1 MQNPNALESRKR
13 LIAVARGDAPADLVL
28 KNAHYLN
35 VFTNEWL
42 DGDIAVAEGKIAG
55 VGGNYD
61 GKEIVDAAGKWVV
74 PALIDSHI
82 HLESTI
88 VSPREFAK
96 IALAHGTG
104 TVVTDPHEISNV
116 IGTDGIRYI
125 LQATEGLGLDVRVML
140 PSCVPAT
147 PFDENA
153 GALSAEDIDEFYE
166 NPRVLG
172 LAEMM
177 DYVGAYSSDATIAKI
192 TAAHA
197 HGKIVDGHAPAL
209 TGRVLDGYVAAGIY
223 SDHECDNYEN
233 ALEKLRKGQY
243 IMIREGTAA
252 RNLAALS
259 PLLTPQYASRCLF
272 ATDDKHPN
280 DLLEKGH
287 IDYII
292 RQCIKAGIDPILAIK
307 AATCNAAQYFS
318 LRGKGAVAGGYD
330 ADLLLLDD
338 LNSFAIASVWC
349 GGVLRA
355 EHGKTMPLPTP
366 AVDEKLLE
374 RAKNT
379 MHANTI
385 SAEQLSCGK
394 QPVIGLIAGELLT
407 TDCGMAENIDVSADI
422 LKVAVVE
429 RHKNTGHIGIGYL
442 KGYGL
447 KRGAVATSIAHDS
460 HNIIAVGTSDEEICA
475 AVNHLIA
482 AKGGICVADGENVT
496 KLPLEIGGL
505 MTETPME
512 QVNEMLENAKSA
524 AYALGVNPQIDP
536 FMSLSF
542 LSLPVI
548 PALKILTN
556 GVFDVTTFSY
566 RV

>member
-1 MQNPNALESRKR
+1 MQKTNALESRKR
-13 LIAVARGDAPADLVL
+13 LIAVARGDEPADLVL

-35 VFTNEWL
+35 VFTEEWL

-55 VGGNYD
+55 VGGCYE
-61 GKEIVDAAGKWVV
+61 GKETVDAAGKWVV

-153 GALSAEDIDEFYE
+153 GALSAEDIDEFYDD
-166 NPRVLG
+166 PRVLG

-177 DYVGAYSSDATIAKI
+177 DYVGAYSSDATISKI

-209 TGRVLDGYVAAGIY
+209 TGRVLDGYIAAGIY

-259 PLLTPQYASRCLF
+259 PLLTPQFASRCLF

-292 RQCIKAGIDPILAIK
+292 RKCIAAGINPVLAIK

-338 LNSFAIASVWC
+338 LDDFSIESVWC

-355 EHGKTMPLPTP
+355 EHGQALPLPTP
-366 AVDEKLLE
+366 VVDEKLLE

-379 MHANTI
+379 MHANPI
-385 SAEQLSCGK
+385 SAEQLQCGSK
-394 QPVIGLIAGELLT
+394 PVIGLIAGELLT
-407 TDCGMAENIDVSADI
+407 TDCGMAEKIDADADI
-422 LKVAVVE
+422 LKIAVVE

-475 AVNHLIA
+475 AVNRLIE

-496 KLPLEIGGL
+496 LLPLEIGGL

-512 QVNEMLENAKSA
+512 QVNEMLENAKNA
-524 AYALGVNPQIDP
+524 AYTLGVDPQIDP

-566 RV
+566 RE

>member
-1 MQNPNALESRKR
+1 MKLNIESRKR

-35 VFTNEWL
+35 VFTNAWC

-55 VGGNYD
+55 IGGEYV
-61 GKEIVDAAGKWVV
+61 GKEIIDAAGKWVV
-74 PALIDSHI
+74 PALIDAHI
-82 HLESTI
+82 HLESAI
-88 VSPREFAK
+88 VAPREFAR

-104 TVVTDPHEISNV
+104 VVVTDPHEISNV

-125 LQATEGLGLDVRVML
+125 LQATENLGLDVRVML

-147 PFDENA
+147 PLDENA
-153 GALSAEDIDEFYE
+153 GALSAEDIDEFYD

-209 TGRVLDGYVAAGIY
+209 TGRVLDGYIAAGIY
-223 SDHECDNYEN
+223 SDHECDNLEN
-233 ALEKLRKGQY
+233 ALEKLQKGQY

-252 RNLAALS
+252 RNLAALM

-287 IDYII
+287 IDYML
-292 RQCIKAGIDPILAIK
+292 RECFAAGVDPILALK
-307 AATCNAAQYFS
+307 AATFNAAQYFS
-318 LRGKGAVAGGYD
+318 LRQKGAIAGGYD
-330 ADLLLLDD
+330 ADLILLDD
-338 LNSFAIASVWC
+338 LQSFAIDRVWC

-355 EHGKTMPLPTP
+355 EKGTASPMPVPQID
-366 AVDEKLLE
+366 AALL
-374 RAKNT
+374 AKAHDT
-379 MHANTI
+379 MHTDQI
-385 SAEQLSCGK
+385 SAEMLACGEK
-394 QPVIGLIAGELLT
+394 PVIGLLAGELLT
-407 TDCGMAENIDVSADI
+407 TDCGMADGIDFANDI

-429 RHKNTGHIGIGYL
+429 RHRNTGHIGIGYL

-447 KRGAVATSIAHDS
+447 RRGAVATSIAHDS
-460 HNIIAVGTSDEEICA
+460 HNIIAVGASDADICA
-475 AVNHLIA
+475 AVNRVIA
-482 AKGGICVADGENVT
+482 EKGGIFVVDGDQVT
-496 KLPLEIGGL
+496 GLPLEIGGL
-505 MTETPME
+505 MSEQPME
-512 QVNEMLENAKSA
+512 QVNAALEAAKAA
-524 AYALGVNPQIDP
+524 AYALGVNAEIDP

-548 PALKILTN
+548 PALKILTK

-566 RV
+566 RE

>member
-1 MQNPNALESRKR
+1 MKLNIESRKR

-35 VFTNEWL
+35 VFTNAWC

-55 VGGNYD
+55 IGGEYV
-61 GKEIVDAAGKWVV
+61 GKETIDAAGKWVV
-74 PALIDSHI
+74 PALIDAHI
-82 HLESTI
+82 HLESAI
-88 VSPREFAK
+88 VAPREFAR

-104 TVVTDPHEISNV
+104 VVVTDPHEISNV

-125 LQATEGLGLDVRVML
+125 LQATENLGLDVRVML

-147 PFDENA
+147 PLDENA
-153 GALSAEDIDEFYE
+153 GALSAEDIDEFYD

-209 TGRVLDGYVAAGIY
+209 TGRVLDGYIAAGIY
-223 SDHECDNYEN
+223 SDHECDNLEN
-233 ALEKLRKGQY
+233 ALEKLQKGQY

-252 RNLAALS
+252 RNLAALM

-287 IDYII
+287 IDYML
-292 RQCIKAGIDPILAIK
+292 RECFAAGVDPILALK
-307 AATCNAAQYFS
+307 AATFNAAQYFS
-318 LRGKGAVAGGYD
+318 LRQKGAIAGGYD
-330 ADLLLLDD
+330 ADLILLDD
-338 LNSFAIASVWC
+338 LQSFAIDRVWC

-355 EHGKTMPLPTP
+355 EKGTASPMPAPQID
-366 AVDEKLLE
+366 AALL
-374 RAKNT
+374 AKAHDT
-379 MHANTI
+379 MHTDQI
-385 SAEQLSCGK
+385 SAEMLACGEK
-394 QPVIGLIAGELLT
+394 PVIGLLASELLT
-407 TDCGMAENIDVSADI
+407 TDCGMADGIDFANDI

-429 RHKNTGHIGIGYL
+429 RHRNTGHIGIGYL

-447 KRGAVATSIAHDS
+447 RRGAVATSIAHDS
-460 HNIIAVGTSDEEICA
+460 HNIIAVGASDADICA
-475 AVNHLIA
+475 AVNRVIA
-482 AKGGICVADGENVT
+482 EKGGIFVVDGDQVT
-496 KLPLEIGGL
+496 GLPLEIGGL
-505 MTETPME
+505 MSEQPME
-512 QVNEMLENAKSA
+512 QVNAALEAAKAA
-524 AYALGVNPQIDP
+524 AYALGVNAEIDP

-548 PALKILTN
+548 PALKILTK

-566 RV
+566 RE